1 MSEDRQRVAQQV
13 LSSKLVT
20 KEQLTGCLS
29 GQDGHAADARGLLV
43 RLVRQGL
50 LTKWQAEQIRA
61 GKVKGFFVGHYKLLT
76 PLGAGGMGHVFQAVD
91 TRLNRMVAIKL
102 LSQRSAPPG
111 AVERF
116 RREAKASLELQ
127 HENIVRTFELGQHG
141 STPYLVMEYVQG
153 TNLRDVIRV
162 QKRLS
167 VEVTARIGHQ
177 VSLALEHAR
186 LHGIIHR
193 DIKPA
198 NILLGRD
205 GNAKLADLGL
215 AKFFGQR
222 SDAQTELTKTGF
234 FMGTVDYCAPEQAE
248 DAKRADTSSDIYSLG
263 CTLYHCLTGQPPF
276 ADGTEVQKIVAHRER
291 EPDRIE
297 TLNPDVPEG
306 LANLIHQDMLAK
318 RPMDRFPTPADAANA
333 FLRWIPGAQVEDPY
347 SIIQS
352 LVEEEL
358 SAEAL
363 PRPDRTVARA
373 SDTAAGP
380 PRTLQELAKRKKS
393 RSSPMS
399 YADDG
404 SFTLFGGIRL
414 PANHPLWLWGVIAG
428 AALLVG
434 LLLSGFFVGLWSPSE
449 EMERSV
455 ATGPI
460 EPPDMES
467 DVAERRVET
476 DMEESQ
482 SVPLPAEPSAPPPLA
497 NAPFDESQAKQYKET
512 WADHLGVPVEITN
525 SIGMKFVLIPPGQFM
540 MGSPE
545 SEEGARDCEHP
556 QHQVRI
562 NRPFFLGVTE
572 VTQGQWE
579 AVMGTRPWSGKG
591 YVKEGSD
598 YAAPYVSWDD
608 AQSFCER
615 LSEKERVTC
624 RLPTEA
630 EWEYACR
637 AGTTTVY
644 HFGDDAS
651 RLGDYARFRDNAVD
665 VDEKYAHR
673 VGHKKPNP
681 VGLYDMHG
689 NVAEWC
695 QDWLASDY
703 YAESPT
709 DDPTGPVAAA
719 HRAIRGGCW
728 WDDAKLCR
736 AASRLWYAPQYQ
748 LHFLGFR
755 VALSPPI
762 AAAAEVVDVDESE
775 PKPWPPER
783 AAPPAPADAALDE
796 AEAQRGEQS
805 GTGSVSP
812 PAAEESI
819 AAEEGSEIR
828 QFVGHSDR
836 ISRLAFANALS
847 S

>member
-1 MSEDRQRVAQQV
+1 MSEDRQRVVQQV

-20 KEQLTGCLS
+20 KEQLTSCLS
-29 GQDGHAADARGLLV
+29 GQDGPAVDARGLLV
-43 RLVRQGL
+43 RLIRQGL

-141 STPYLVMEYVQG
+141 SRPYLVMEYVQG
-153 TNLRDVIRV
+153 TNLRDAIRV
-162 QKRLS
+162 HKRLS

-186 LHGIIHR
+186 GHGIIHR

-198 NILLGRD
+198 NIILGRD

-276 ADGTEVQKIVAHRER
+276 AGGTEVQKIVAHRER
-291 EPDRIE
+291 EPERIE

-318 RPMDRFPTPADAANA
+318 RPVDRFTSPADAANA

-363 PRPDRTVARA
+363 PRPERTVARA

-399 YADDG
+399 YAADG

-434 LLLSGFFVGLWSPSE
+434 VLLSGFFVGLWRPSE
-449 EMERSV
+449 KIETSV
-455 ATGPI
+455 ATSPI
-460 EPPDMES
+460 EPPDVETPEVETPSDTPETPETETPSDSSGTDDSASIGNTETATNMETDVAETLVES
-467 DVAERRVET
+467 DVAE
-476 DMEESQ
+476 SQ
-482 SVPLPAEPSAPPPLA
+482 LEPSPPQPTPAPVPA
-497 NAPFDESQAKQYKET
+497 VAPFDDTQAKQYQET

-525 SIGMKFVLIPPGQFM
+525 SIGMKLVLIPPGEFQ
-540 MGSPE
+540 MGSPREEINQLLKSTTDEGYLKHFRSEGPRHRVRLTRPFYLAVCEVTVGQFRSFVEASGYETEAE
-545 SEEGARDCEHP
+545 SDGRGGSVFNRAKRTFEQRPEITWQNAGFEQTDEHPVVQVTWNDCEAFC
-556 QHQVRI
+556 RW
-562 NRPFFLGVTE
+562 L
-572 VTQGQWE
+572 
-579 AVMGTRPWSGKG
+579 SGK
-591 YVKEGSD
+591 EGKT
-598 YAAPYVSWDD
+598 Y
-608 AQSFCER
+608 
-615 LSEKERVTC
+615 

-637 AGTTTVY
+637 AGSAGKY
-644 HFGDDAS
+644 CFGDS
-651 RLGDYARFRDNAVD
+651 KSELGQYAWHHGNSAEMTHPVG
-665 VDEKYAHR
+665 EKVR
-673 VGHKKPNP
+673 NGF
-681 VGLYDMHG
+681 GLYDIHG
-689 NVAEWC
+689 NVSELC
-695 QDWLASDY
+695 QDWHDKDY
-703 YAESPT
+703 YAGSPT
-709 DDPTGPVAAA
+709 DDPTGPPTGSSRV
-719 HRAIRGGCW
+719 HRGGGW
-728 WDDAKLCR
+728 INIARSCR
-736 AASRLWYAPQYQ
+736 SASRYGLTPEGRSV
-748 LHFLGFR
+748 FLGFR
-755 VALSPPI
+755 VASVP
-762 AAAAEVVDVDESE
+762 VD
-775 PKPWPPER
+775 
-783 AAPPAPADAALDE
+783 A
-796 AEAQRGEQS
+796 S
-805 GTGSVSP
+805 GK
-812 PAAEESI
+812 
-819 AAEEGSEIR
+819 
-828 QFVGHSDR
+828 
-836 ISRLAFANALS
+836 
-847 S
+847 